1 MNKILVSDIIDLN
14 NDSYIINSKNNK
26 IVLNILGN
34 VKVYLI
40 NEVIDDITFD
50 VKEKSN
56 LDIYLFN
63 KNVNNN
69 LVVNIKERNDS
80 LVNLNFSII
89 NNANRELIVNN
100 DMIGNNSK
108 SVIKGRIISNKDLIK
123 VIINVNVFSNTL
135 NNIALEDL
143 KGINNGGFVQIE
155 PNITC
160 LTNDVSANHLTSIG
174 NLNKDMVSY
183 LMSKG
188 LNEQNAKN
196 LMLKGFIY
204 SNMDEYIKNLG
215 DE

>member
-69 LVVNIKERNDS
+69 LVINIKERNDS

>member
-69 LVVNIKERNDS
+69 LVINIKERNDS

-100 DMIGNNSK
+100 DMLGNNSK